1 MVIDDVSFEYC
12 DKCVGI
18 WLDITCLDSTD
29 SSVSTHDETARSV
42 PRAGIAAELAKV
54 ARQLVERQNR
64 FQAFFD
70 NVPLEVGI
78 KDTEG
83 RYLLINKYTEEIYGR
98 SNDEVRGKY
107 PQDVFDEGDSELML
121 AAQEKALVTG
131 KMATTEVRDNQGRW
145 YLATYFPIRDGRGKV
160 TSLGSMGIDV
170 SKRRKAELKL
180 ERLNEELESKVEQR
194 TKALREAQEELL
206 RQTRLAMV
214 GQLTATV
221 SHELRNP
228 MATMRTSVFLINE
241 LIDHGNEK
249 VERALGRLERSL
261 QRCDSI
267 IDELLDFARTKQAV
281 LEPLDLDEWLGRL
294 LDEYEPDENVEL
306 QIRLNAGDVNVA
318 ADRERLRRAVIN
330 IVDNAY
336 HALLKQRPTDDPH
349 PEPRVTA
356 STRLMEDRA
365 VIEVMDNGVGMDEE
379 TLENCFEPL
388 FSTKGFGTGLGL
400 PASKQILEQHNGG
413 IEIFS
418 EPGAGTTVTL
428 WLPYPVQ
435 V

>member
-1 MVIDDVSFEYC
+1 MLIDDVSFEYC
-12 DKCVGI
+12 DDCVGI
-18 WLDITCLDSTD
+18 WLDISCLDSSD
-29 SSVSTHDETARSV
+29 SPVSTRDESTGAV
-42 PRAGIAAELAKV
+42 PTNGIAAELANV
-54 ARQLVERQNR
+54 ASLLVERQNR

-78 KDTEG
+78 KDTQG
-83 RYLLINKYTEEIYGR
+83 RYLLINKHTEEIYGR
-98 SNDEVRGKY
+98 SNDEVRGKF

-121 AAQEKALVTG
+121 AAQEKALTTG
-131 KMATTEVRDNQGRW
+131 EMATTEVRDNEGRW
-145 YLATYFPIRDGRGKV
+145 YLATYFPIRDGRGRI

-170 SKRRKAELKL
+170 SSRREAELKL

-194 TKALREAQEELL
+194 TNALREAQEELL
-206 RQTRLAMV
+206 KQTRLAMV

-261 QRCDSI
+261 QRCDNI
-267 IDELLDFARTKQAV
+267 IDELLDFARTKEAV
-281 LEPLDLDEWLGRL
+281 LEPLDLDNWLSRL
-294 LDEYEPDENVEL
+294 LDEYEPDENVEIE
-306 QIRLNAGDVNVA
+306 IRLDAVDVNVA

-330 IVDNAY
+330 VVENAC

-349 PEPRVTA
+349 PDPRVTA

-365 VIEVMDNGVGMDEE
+365 IIEIVDNGVGMDEA
-379 TLENCFEPL
+379 TLQNCFEPL

-400 PASKQILEQHNGG
+400 PAAKQILEQHNGG
-413 IEIFS
+413 IDISS
-418 EPGAGTTVTL
+418 EPGAGTTVSL
-428 WLPYPVQ
+428 WLPYLVQ